1 MTAMPSWP
9 TGDPEAMGARRT
21 TDGATRY
28 EPFRSLLGAIPPT
41 DDLGPPEISSRF
53 KIGDVHLVLEPA
65 ATTSPDDFAD
75 ITGRRLRRRGYSC
88 GPSYRAEVAGFADG
102 RARVVAKKK
111 RFRRPAGEPQLQ
123 LYALTG
129 PYSLILTV
137 TEAQAGLAADIGPV
151 RLDRPA
157 WPAITPI
164 VQMPAV
170 GRSSVEEKLILT
182 RRNVRL
188 TAVVSPGLITTSTD
202 DFAITRL
209 ESMRSELPDMAVG
222 DWQPDV
228 FLGGWPCARHTF
240 VHGGV
245 RAGEAVRSEYW
256 WAGVVMNRGIQ
267 IFVFGTKAIID
278 LDQARRLQDLAVLVP
293 PG

>member
-1 MTAMPSWP
+1 MTAMPWWSA
-9 TGDPEAMGARRT
+9 GVPEAIGAPRT
-21 TDGATRY
+21 TDGATGH
-28 EPFRSLLGAIPPT
+28 EPFRSLLGAIPST
-41 DDLGPPEISSRF
+41 DDLGPPEISSQF

-65 ATTSPDDFAD
+65 ATRSVDDFVD

-88 GPSYRAEVAGFADG
+88 GPPYPAEVAGFADG

-111 RFRRPAGEPQLQ
+111 RFRNPAGEPQLQ
-123 LYALTG
+123 LYAVTG
-129 PYSLILTV
+129 RYSLILTV
-137 TEAQAGLAADIGPV
+137 TEAQAGLAADLGSI
-151 RLDRPA
+151 RLDPPA
-157 WPAITPI
+157 SPAITPV
-164 VQMPAV
+164 VQIPAV
-170 GRSSVEEKLILT
+170 GRSAVEEKLVLT

-188 TAVVSPGLITTSTD
+188 TAVVSPGLTTTSTD

-209 ESMRSELPDMAVG
+209 ESMRSQLPDMAVG

-256 WAGVVMNRGIQ
+256 WAGVVTDRGIQ
-267 IFVFGTKAIID
+267 IFVLGTKAIID
-278 LDQARRLQDLAVLVP
+278 LDQARRLQGLAVLVP